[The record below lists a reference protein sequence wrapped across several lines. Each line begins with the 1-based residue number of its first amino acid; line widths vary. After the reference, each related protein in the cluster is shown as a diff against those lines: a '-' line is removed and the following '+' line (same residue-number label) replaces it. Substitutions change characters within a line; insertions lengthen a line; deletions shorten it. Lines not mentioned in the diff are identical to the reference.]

1 MSRIFAFNRVNFL
14 KDFSVVFVIL
24 ISPFLFFL
32 YMLSPEKTVEWET
45 WLFHININNTG
56 YEVDEFL
63 WCTSTYFLIT
73 INLILWFVS
82 CKHWWRFV
90 ILIPIIIELDKVN
103 LIYYDLSYDIL
114 DYKFYYSLLLSIPVI
129 IFLFFL
135 SKKLNYYSLSKSINK
150 QIDDEINVL
159 MKHVSNY
166 KTEDYKAYKTKLM
179 LLRKQKI
186 NLDKKEYLIQL
197 IKLREDFALNPE
209 NK

>member
-63 WCTSTYFLIT
+63 WCISTYFLIT

-114 DYKFYYSLLLSIPVI
+114 DYKFYYSLLLSIPII

-166 KTEDYKAYKTKLM
+166 KTEDYKAYKKKLT
-179 LLRKQKI
+179 LLRKEKI
-186 NLDKKEYLIQL
+186 KLDKKEYLIQL
-197 IKLREDFALNPE
+197 IKLREDFALYS
-209 NK
+209 